1 MKVVRMLQDM
11 KAELEKELADDKSV
25 HELLDCWCK
34 TNDQEKTKAI
44 EVATANIAQLEAS
57 LSAAAAKVRELKAKR
72 KATMDDMYAG
82 QKALGEAQQI
92 RMEENK
98 AFHSE
103 ETDLLEAVAA
113 CKGALV
119 TLSKHHADLAQV
131 QAVARQL
138 RRAKVEELAL
148 GPGLSTRVGPT
159 LARARTQALKSFLD
173 AATAEPAASSA
184 AFMAIPGMQSYA
196 PQSGQVFGILKQ
208 MKADF
213 ESSLSEA
220 QKAELKAAQ
229 EFEDLK
235 AAKEEEIS
243 AAQKLVGDMD
253 IQVAELGEKAAQET
267 KELEATE
274 EQLGMD
280 QQFLADLKAK
290 CSDSDKEFDAR
301 IASRLEEIS
310 AVQDTIKILNSDES
324 FGAFEKTTK
333 GFVEDQD
340 FVAASAGVSLLQADA
355 ETAETTAGR
364 RSRAAELLRAT
375 GLPRLLLLATSV
387 QEGVFDK
394 VLVEVEKLTAELSQ
408 QQKDEVKHRDYCIA
422 ELADNERD
430 TSAGDHKKVN
440 LVQKEADLEQTIKE
454 LAEKA
459 AVTREEAAE
468 VQKQMSRSSEIRE
481 AENADFQEV
490 VQDQRL
496 TQMILGKALTRLREV
511 YSLMQQQPG
520 AAHIA
525 TSGTKTD
532 AGNAPARFTKYEK
545 KAGGGRVV
553 LLLEKIAADAKK
565 LEDEAV
571 AGEMS
576 AQNVY
581 EDFMKQSNRELV
593 AYGESLQSMQVAK
606 ATAESDLS
614 MTKTDLKDTL
624 KELEGL
630 NNYLGDLHKSCDFIV
645 RNFDARQEARA
656 QEIQALGEAK
666 AILSGM
672 N

>member
-1 MKVVRMLQDM
+1 MLQDIE
-11 KAELEKELADDKSV
+11 AELEKEMADDKAVYSM
-25 HELLDCWCK
+25 LTCWCTK
-34 TNDQEKTKAI
+34 NDEEKTKAI

-57 LSAAAAKVRELKAKR
+57 LSAAAAKVKELKAKR
-72 KATMDDMYAG
+72 KATMDEMYAG

-103 ETDLLEAVAA
+103 ETDLMEAVAA

-119 TLSKHHADLAQV
+119 ALSKHHADLAQV

-148 GPGLSTRVGPT
+148 GPGMSTRIGPT

-173 AATAEPAASSA
+173 AATTEPAASSS

-196 PQSGQVFGILKQ
+196 PQSGQIFGILKQ

-220 QKAELKAAQ
+220 QKAEVKAAQ

-243 AAQKLVGDMD
+243 AAKKLVED
-253 IQVAELGEKAAQET
+253 IDVQVAELGEKAAQET

-290 CSDSDKEFDAR
+290 CSESDKEFETR
-301 IASRLEEIS
+301 TASRLEEIA
-310 AVQDTIKILNSDES
+310 AVQDAIKILNSDES

-355 ETAETTAGR
+355 ETAVAGVR
-364 RSRAAELLRAT
+364 RSRAAQVLRAT
-375 GLPRLLLLATSV
+375 GLPRLVLLASSV

-394 VLVEVEKLTAELSQ
+394 VIAEVERLAAELSQ
-408 QQKDEVKHRDYCIA
+408 QQKDEVKHRDYCVA

-430 TSAGDHKKVN
+430 TSAADHKKDN

-454 LAEKA
+454 LAEKM
-459 AVTREEAAE
+459 AVTKEEAAE
-468 VQKQMSRSSEIRE
+468 VQSQMKRSSEIRE

-496 TQMILGKALTRLREV
+496 TQMILGKALTRLKEV

-545 KAGGGRVV
+545 NAGGGRVV
-553 LLLEKIAADAKK
+553 MLLEKIAADAKK

-581 EDFMKQSNRELV
+581 EDFMKQSNKQLT
-593 AYGESLQSMQVAK
+593 AYGESLQSMQAAK

-630 NNYLGDLHKSCDFIV
+630 NSYLGDLHKSCDFIMK
-645 RNFDARQEARA
+645 NFDARQEARA
-656 QEIQALGEAK
+656 QEIEALGEAK